1 MNAHSALVCVIPEG
15 PSSTGKVQRHAG
27 NMVKSGESLHSRED
41 KDVQDHFI
49 QKRAQEEDHNGRE
62 AHEHHKAFK
71 KPLGMPAAEGENL
84 PTAQSQRAA
93 LSHSPCRS
101 SRPAAWHVRTSL
113 SSQRVG
119 TLLSPPA
126 SIVAEL

>member
-1 MNAHSALVCVIPEG
+1 MSRTI
-15 PSSTGKVQRHAG
+15 SSRKEPR
-27 NMVKSGESLHSRED
+27 K
-41 KDVQDHFI
+41 K
-49 QKRAQEEDHNGRE
+49 DHNGRE

-71 KPLGMPAAEGENL
+71 KPLGTLAAEGENL

-93 LSHSPCRS
+93 LGHSLCRS
-101 SRPAAWHVRTSL
+101 SRPAAWHVCTSL

-126 SIVAEL
+126 SMVAEL